1 MQDNH
6 GGDDENQSRLPV
18 LAVLRRLLLHFA
30 PLDDM
35 AVTATVRRNW
45 LLDVTAGVCTGV
57 YQGCIWTFAMQL
69 ARGRLHATTYELGFA
84 VASQAIGY
92 LFVILWAHQ
101 MEGRAKLPFITLT
114 WLLTRGAFMLT
125 PLIVRGAYARE
136 AFLFMICYTPI
147 VFAISNPA
155 YTAVMQQIYPV
166 EVRGRLMSVVRI
178 GVSAAT
184 LTTASVMGIMQQR
197 YHVDF
202 RLIFC
207 LGGLFGA
214 FTALAF
220 SRLKLP
226 HIEREPKPPLH
237 HFVND
242 ATEILRSN
250 TAYRRFSIGVF
261 LAGFGNLCANTY
273 YPLYQVDK
281 FRIMPEQIASI
292 VTASALA
299 ALFGYPFW
307 GWFTDRFGPLTTTY
321 CAVGLNSVVP
331 LCYAFGP
338 TVHWLM
344 LAGFASG
351 AAQSGVDLGY
361 LNANL
366 LFAESDRASLFQA
379 IHSTLFGIRGTL
391 APLMAIPLL
400 HMLHFHWRTCFCICF
415 GVILVG
421 TFLQSL
427 AVPAHRHAQ
436 DKKLSAS

>member
-1 MQDNH
+1 MQNNPGGTGDN
-6 GGDDENQSRLPV
+6 GERSPII
-18 LAVLRRLLLHFA
+18 AILRRLLLHVA
-30 PLDDM
+30 PLDDL

-84 VASQAIGY
+84 AASQAIGY

-125 PLIVRGAYARE
+125 PLVVRGAYARE
-136 AFLFMICYTPI
+136 AFLFLICYTPI

-155 YTAVMQQIYPV
+155 YTAVMQQVYPV

-184 LTTASVMGIMQQR
+184 LSTASVMGFLQQQ
-197 YHVDF
+197 YHVDY

-207 LGGLFGA
+207 IGGLFGA

-220 SRLKLP
+220 SRLRLP
-226 HIEREPKPPLH
+226 HTEREPKPPLN
-237 HFVND
+237 HFLRD
-242 ATEILRSN
+242 AVEILRTN
-250 TAYRRFSIGVF
+250 TAYRRFCIGVF
-261 LAGFGNLCANTY
+261 LAGVGNLCANTY
-273 YPLYQVDK
+273 YPLYQVDR
-281 FRIMPEQIASI
+281 FHIMPEQIASI

-307 GWFTDRFGPLTTTY
+307 GWFTDRFGPITTTF
-321 CAVGLNSVVP
+321 CAVGLNSIVP

-338 TVHWLM
+338 TIHWLM
-344 LAGFASG
+344 FAGFISG

-361 LNANL
+361 LNSNL
-366 LFAESDRASLFQA
+366 LFAERDRASLFQA
-379 IHSTLFGIRGTL
+379 IHSTLFGVRGTL
-391 APLMAIPLL
+391 APPMAILFL
-400 HMLHFHWRTCFCICF
+400 HLLHFHWQEGFCIF
-415 GVILVG
+415 FTVIVLG
-421 TFLQSL
+421 TFVQSM
-427 AVPAHRHAQ
+427 AAPAHRDAQ
-436 DKKLSAS
+436 RKKLSTS